1 MLLSDDDP
9 EGPEALPDHT
19 QRIKCYRVIRTNYS
33 LLYGHLD
40 TEKLLPK
47 LPEKDL
53 IHEEHLQQIESY
65 HQKFARNVVVIDAL
79 LEFDRPSHGLL
90 KFCDTLE
97 TTPGQENLGRKL
109 LKGSRILKTQE
120 RKTFLLAS
128 WFNFRACMAI
138 Y

>member
-1 MLLSDDDP
+1 MLCQLFGIHFMFHSSFSDDDP
-9 EGPEALPDHT
+9 EDPETIPEHE

-53 IHEEHLQQIESY
+53 IREEELKKVKSY
-65 HQKFARNVVVIDAL
+65 HQKFAQNAAVIVAL
-79 LEFDRPSHGLL
+79 LEFYRPSHGLL

-109 LKGSRILKTQE
+109 LKGIM
-120 RKTFLLAS
+120 LA
-128 WFNFRACMAI
+128 
-138 Y
+138 